1 MAAAKQGQH
10 THTQTTAS
18 HAATYATTFAL
29 KREHGTRACGVQG
42 VGKAGQRSHML
53 RQMCAAASGS
63 ASNIFAT
70 LIEWENVA
78 RGSAASPA
86 RHCICSV
93 ATAGVICAAA
103 AAAPAAF
110 LPFQPP

>member
-1 MAAAKQGQH
+1 MAKQGQH
-10 THTQTTAS
+10 THTTAS

-29 KREHGTRACGVQG
+29 KRERGTRACGVQG
-42 VGKAGQRSHML
+42 VGNAGQRSHML

-70 LIEWENVA
+70 LIEWEKVA

-86 RHCICSV
+86 TDLSPAC
-93 ATAGVICAAA
+93 ICAAA
-103 AAAPAAF
+103 AF
-110 LPFQPP
+110 LPLQPP